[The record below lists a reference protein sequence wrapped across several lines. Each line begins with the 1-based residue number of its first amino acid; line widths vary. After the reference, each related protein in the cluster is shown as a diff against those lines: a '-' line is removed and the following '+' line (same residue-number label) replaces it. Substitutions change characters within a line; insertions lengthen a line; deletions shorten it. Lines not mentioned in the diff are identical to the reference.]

1 MITIYANFSSNQA
14 IEWFLTL
21 NDADRSQ
28 ATKRRVTFHSLITV
42 INVSYDFQ
50 FHVQFG
56 SKCCR
61 QELLVCHVSAN
72 LFGYQRAP
80 LVVHPTLASRVFA
93 VASRPYRPS
102 NRVSNLVG
110 FLASRRKLRQIGFE
124 LLELIKTTFTVI
136 YGRDRPNLTLFLY
149 SSFHSKRCSVTF
161 GVGAKICTVEQLTDF
176 TCLKMYPVPT
186 YI

>member
-1 MITIYANFSSNQA
+1 MQIFYQIKRLIVFV
-14 IEWFLTL
+14 TL
-21 NDADRSQ
+21 EDASRLQ

-61 QELLVCHVSAN
+61 QELLVCHVQ
-72 LFGYQRAP
+72 LQCQGAP
-80 LVVHPTLASRVFA
+80 LDSRTLVVHPTLARVFFA

-136 YGRDRPNLTLFLY
+136 YGRDRPNLTLFFSTRFSTQNVVL
-149 SSFHSKRCSVTF
+149 
-161 GVGAKICTVEQLTDF
+161 
-176 TCLKMYPVPT
+176 
-186 YI
+186 

>member
-1 MITIYANFSSNQA
+1 MLIFHQIKRLNG
-14 IEWFLTL
+14 FLTL
-21 NDADRSQ
+21 EDADRSQ

-56 SKCCR
+56 SKYCH
-61 QELLVCHVSAN
+61 QELLVCHVSAK

-136 YGRDRPNLTLFLY
+136 YGRDRPNLTFF
-149 SSFHSKRCSVTF
+149 SSTRFSTQNAV
-161 GVGAKICTVEQLTDF
+161 L
-176 TCLKMYPVPT
+176 
-186 YI
+186 